1 MCNDNAAELA
11 MERWTRALHR
21 HFRHRF
27 TISVVRTKF
36 YEFKERY
43 NTYTTL
49 TSNPGIW
56 YDYETD
62 EMHFPLAMRSGVGDV
77 GSWSDYIRRFAVEP
91 HDGTPHASEGDSTAR
106 SRPRGARPPRD
117 DVAD

>member
-1 MCNDNAAELA
+1 MQQSWQWSADTGIASSFQAS
-11 MERWTRALHR
+11 LHYIR
-21 HFRHRF
+21 
-27 TISVVRTKF
+27 VRTKF

-62 EMHFPLAMRSGVGDV
+62 EMHFLLAMHESMTTSQTHKFGIHAISLGVG
-77 GSWSDYIRRFAVEP
+77 IRTYARRINTVNSLAVCAP
-91 HDGTPHASEGDSTAR
+91 DWPSTQL
-106 SRPRGARPPRD
+106 
-117 DVAD
+117 